1 MENKKETAVE
11 WLELVIK
18 HCKTYNTNIE
28 QKDIDMAKKMEK
40 EQIINAYNQGIW
52 DSPMERKDDAE
63 QYYELVYGNK

>member
-40 EQIINAYNQGIW
+40 EQIIDSYGQGFIESENMNLGAEDYYNRAY
-52 DSPMERKDDAE
+52 EK
-63 QYYELVYGNK
+63 